1 MQHTPGR
8 FASAPDDADALQEVT
23 YANRKLQA
31 SLKIQ
36 DFVRNKQIWKLFTQL
51 DVNNDGT
58 LSFEEVRGIIGLF
71 EAQHTLGGKTP
82 TTEYQAAFQRF
93 DEDGSG
99 ALDLQEFGKLC
110 RELEMLARRSDM
122 AVEAEAS
129 VAPPVDGEPPK
140 PYDKHKGRGGVGGAL
155 YETFKV
161 VTLQKKKGGEAA
173 LTSALTKVTSPL
185 SATSSSAGSPFVAR
199 SPSFPSAAPA
209 TKENSPFSFTSGSPF
224 SAESSVGRAQRR
236 ALFASAPDDREA
248 RQEIEEMNRKMQ
260 EASRLEQVLASTPD
274 DMDAMMEIISANRK
288 LQASL
293 KIQEQVRSKRL
304 AILAVSAMQEKRAN
318 RDAMADTAQPS
329 TSTAATALPE
339 GNAAAPSPSA
349 APPSTSP
356 PTAPPPAPPTAPP
369 PPTDASRDAM
379 MEHTAKLQLQKNFL
393 EKQLQAAVDDDDFD
407 LAVKLQA
414 NLDEL
419 NDEAAELAA
428 AEAEAAKAEAEAAEL
443 AAAEAEAAKAEAEAA
458 ELAAAEAEAAKAEAE
473 AAELAAAEAEAAKA
487 EAEAAELAAA
497 EAEAAQAEA
506 ETAELAAAEA
516 EAAQA
521 EAEAA
526 ELAAAEAE
534 AAKAEAE
541 AAELAAAEAE
551 AAKAEAEAAELA
563 AAEAEAAKAEAEAA
577 ELAAAEAEAAKA
589 EAEAAELAAA
599 EAEAAQAEAETAEL
613 AAAEAEAAQA
623 EAEAAELAAAE
634 AEAAKA
640 EAEAAELAAAEA
652 EAAKAEAEAAELAAA
667 EAKGCFSPLTE
678 AVVAELSATEATVVE
693 LRLLRDD
700 TEVELQA
707 AVDEDDFEKATHVQS
722 QLDEINAEISKLEAA
737 PTGTASEPA
746 PSVPENKPAP
756 MSALAS
762 SASPEP
768 APAPVLAPAL
778 TPAPTPAPAPEPEPA
793 PAPAPPPESSPAPP
807 PESSP
812 APALTPAP
820 TPEAPPPAGMQSAVS
835 SANGGAPAPISAPV
849 KPLAVGDRVL
859 TEFGDEGHVRFIGE
873 TAFRPGVWVGV
884 ALLRPKGK
892 NDGTVQGVRYFEC
905 PPDHG
910 LFARAQKLTPL
921 GEGDSGADAA
931 AAAAASAPALCTGSV
946 SMSAAISSSAGAG
959 SVGPAGARPAVTA
972 TMMPQSAGR
981 TAEAR
986 QLLNPSLG
994 GIYSPWPARTLP
1006 EGWREQWSV
1015 PVAKAAAAETNG
1027 VANGNGS
1034 HSVTDLPVSVYVSS
1048 QAGDRRI
1055 AKNCRWAVD
1064 FLVGKKVP
1072 HAVVDLAVQPEM
1084 RSRLEALCVAA
1095 GSQLAGVKGL
1105 TPLTGGDEHERG
1117 LPMVDIRGQR
1127 TITHYEMQDLEDHGE
1142 LDKLLGP
1149 AIRAYASE
1157 CGSK

>member
-419 NDEAAELAA
+419 ND
-428 AEAEAAKAEAEAAEL
+428 
-443 AAAEAEAAKAEAEAA
+443 
-458 ELAAAEAEAAKAEAE
+458 
-473 AAELAAAEAEAAKA
+473 
-487 EAEAAELAAA
+487 
-497 EAEAAQAEA
+497 
-506 ETAELAAAEA
+506 
-516 EAAQA
+516 
-521 EAEAA
+521 EAA